1 MKNFRAQLTQ
11 LAIEA
16 ELEDYDISDHIEE
29 IKNKMKNH
37 AIERKFTISLFKS
50 KPNASFAIGASF
62 DTIYQT
68 FIPDHIEPH
77 VYMKLFIT
85 ALKDLGFADEAI
97 EKSAGEEEEYYYY
110 TIKVRW

>member
-1 MKNFRAQLTQ
+1 MKNFKAQLTQ
-11 LAIEA
+11 LAMEA
-16 ELEDYDISDHIEE
+16 ELENFSNHIEE

-37 AIERKFTISLFKS
+37 AIERKLTISLFKS

-62 DTIYQT
+62 DNIYQT

-85 ALKDLGFADEAI
+85 ALKDLGFADEDI
-97 EKSAGEEEEYYYY
+97 EKSAGEEKEYYYC